1 MRHFIF
7 GYGSLICPLSRAVTA
22 PSLKDAIA
30 EPTVISHIERTWSA
44 RVSKCQVQ
52 QQARQQQRR
61 QHHHSNDDDDDSVRD
76 NNNDNGG
83 DVCDDDDDDT
93 MMIRGWTPM
102 GVRFRRGAECNGV
115 LIRVDDAELS
125 RFDAREVGYLRRR
138 IDLADV
144 HPHVDDDDDDD
155 DYAMEEGG
163 TGGGGGG
170 GEGQPLPSDFEGAS
184 KPPPP
189 TTAPSPIHMPAC
201 SPSPD
206 SGCRPRAPPA
216 PHLPRRLR
224 PSRTSGARNAGGC
237 SRWRERSGGGGR
249 GRRRRRR
256 RLPRG
261 SGTTLRYG
269 STSKG
274 RGECGWLVG
283 WLAGWGGSRWWR
295 LLLFGLP

>member
-83 DVCDDDDDDT
+83 DVCDDDDDDDT

-155 DYAMEEGG
+155 DYAMAEGG
-163 TGGGGGG
+163 TGGGGVRRRR
-170 GEGQPLPSDFEGAS
+170 A
-184 KPPPP
+184 PPPP
-189 TTAPSPIHMPAC
+189 PPLADVGCAECRRVFEMARAKRRRAGATKTKTSSP
-201 SPSPD
+201 
-206 SGCRPRAPPA
+206 PREWNDVAV
-216 PHLPRRLR
+216 
-224 PSRTSGARNAGGC
+224 
-237 SRWRERSGGGGR
+237 WVYVQRER
-249 GRRRRRR
+249 
-256 RLPRG
+256 
-261 SGTTLRYG
+261 
-269 STSKG
+269 
-274 RGECGWLVG
+274 
-283 WLAGWGGSRWWR
+283 
-295 LLLFGLP
+295 

>member
-44 RVSKCQVQ
+44 RVSKCQVR

-83 DVCDDDDDDT
+83 DVCDDDDDDDT

-163 TGGGGGG
+163 G
-170 GEGQPLPSDFEGAS
+170 GEEDRRRRAS
-184 KPPPP
+184 PPPP
-189 TTAPSPIHMPAC
+189 PLA
-201 SPSPD
+201 D
-206 SGCRPRAPPA
+206 VGCAECRRVFEMARAK
-216 PHLPRRLR
+216 
-224 PSRTSGARNAGGC
+224 
-237 SRWRERSGGGGR
+237 
-249 GRRRRRR
+249 RRRRAGAAKTETSSP
-256 RLPRG
+256 PREWNDVAVWVYVQ
-261 SGTTLRYG
+261 RE
-269 STSKG
+269 
-274 RGECGWLVG
+274 R
-283 WLAGWGGSRWWR
+283 
-295 LLLFGLP
+295 

>member
-44 RVSKCQVQ
+44 RVSKCQVR

-83 DVCDDDDDDT
+83 DVCDDDDDDDT

-163 TGGGGGG
+163 TGGGGVRRRR
-170 GEGQPLPSDFEGAS
+170 AS
-184 KPPPP
+184 PPPP
-189 TTAPSPIHMPAC
+189 PLA
-201 SPSPD
+201 D
-206 SGCRPRAPPA
+206 VGCAECRRVFEMARAK
-216 PHLPRRLR
+216 
-224 PSRTSGARNAGGC
+224 
-237 SRWRERSGGGGR
+237 
-249 GRRRRRR
+249 RRRRAGAAKTETSSP
-256 RLPRG
+256 PREWNDVAVWVYVQ
-261 SGTTLRYG
+261 RE
-269 STSKG
+269 
-274 RGECGWLVG
+274 R
-283 WLAGWGGSRWWR
+283 
-295 LLLFGLP
+295 

>member
-52 QQARQQQRR
+52 QQARQQQQR
-61 QHHHSNDDDDDSVRD
+61 HHSNDDDDDDSVRD
-76 NNNDNGG
+76 NSNDDGG
-83 DVCDDDDDDT
+83 DICDDDDT
-93 MMIRGWTPM
+93 MIIRGWTPM

-155 DYAMEEGG
+155 YAMEEGE
-163 TGGGGGG
+163 
-170 GEGQPLPSDFEGAS
+170 GEEGEDRRRAS
-184 KPPPP
+184 PPPP
-189 TTAPSPIHMPAC
+189 PLADA
-201 SPSPD
+201 
-206 SGCRPRAPPA
+206 GCAECRRVFEMARAK
-216 PHLPRRLR
+216 
-224 PSRTSGARNAGGC
+224 
-237 SRWRERSGGGGR
+237 
-249 GRRRRRR
+249 RRRRAGAAKTETSSP
-256 RLPRG
+256 PREWNDVAVWVYVQ
-261 SGTTLRYG
+261 RE
-269 STSKG
+269 
-274 RGECGWLVG
+274 R
-283 WLAGWGGSRWWR
+283 
-295 LLLFGLP
+295 

>member
-61 QHHHSNDDDDDSVRD
+61 QHHHSNDDDDDDDSVRD

-93 MMIRGWTPM
+93 MMIIRGWTPM

-144 HPHVDDDDDDD
+144 HPHVDDDADDDD
-155 DYAMEEGG
+155 VDDEGEGEEG
-163 TGGGGGG
+163 
-170 GEGQPLPSDFEGAS
+170 EDRRRAS
-184 KPPPP
+184 PPPP
-189 TTAPSPIHMPAC
+189 PLADA
-201 SPSPD
+201 
-206 SGCRPRAPPA
+206 GCAECRRVFEMARAK
-216 PHLPRRLR
+216 
-224 PSRTSGARNAGGC
+224 
-237 SRWRERSGGGGR
+237 
-249 GRRRRRR
+249 RRRRAGAAKTETSSP
-256 RLPRG
+256 PREWNDVAVWVYVQ
-261 SGTTLRYG
+261 RE
-269 STSKG
+269 
-274 RGECGWLVG
+274 R
-283 WLAGWGGSRWWR
+283 
-295 LLLFGLP
+295 

>member
-61 QHHHSNDDDDDSVRD
+61 QHHHSNDDDDDDDSVRD
-76 NNNDNGG
+76 NNDDNGG
-83 DVCDDDDDDT
+83 DVCDDDDDDDT
-93 MMIRGWTPM
+93 MMILRGWTPM

-144 HPHVDDDDDDD
+144 HPHVDDDADDDD
-155 DYAMEEGG
+155 VDDEGEGEEG
-163 TGGGGGG
+163 
-170 GEGQPLPSDFEGAS
+170 EDRRRAS
-184 KPPPP
+184 PPPP
-189 TTAPSPIHMPAC
+189 PLADA
-201 SPSPD
+201 
-206 SGCRPRAPPA
+206 GCAECRRVFEMARAK
-216 PHLPRRLR
+216 
-224 PSRTSGARNAGGC
+224 
-237 SRWRERSGGGGR
+237 
-249 GRRRRRR
+249 RRRRAGAAKTETSSP
-256 RLPRG
+256 PREWNDVAVWVYVQ
-261 SGTTLRYG
+261 RE
-269 STSKG
+269 
-274 RGECGWLVG
+274 R
-283 WLAGWGGSRWWR
+283 
-295 LLLFGLP
+295 

>member
-61 QHHHSNDDDDDSVRD
+61 QHHHSNDDDDDDDSVRD

-93 MMIRGWTPM
+93 MMIIRGWTPM

-144 HPHVDDDDDDD
+144 HPHVDDDADDDD
-155 DYAMEEGG
+155 VDDEGEGEEG
-163 TGGGGGG
+163 
-170 GEGQPLPSDFEGAS
+170 EDRRRAS
-184 KPPPP
+184 PPPP
-189 TTAPSPIHMPAC
+189 PLA
-201 SPSPD
+201 D
-206 SGCRPRAPPA
+206 VGCAECRRVFEMARAK
-216 PHLPRRLR
+216 
-224 PSRTSGARNAGGC
+224 
-237 SRWRERSGGGGR
+237 
-249 GRRRRRR
+249 RRRRAGAAKTETSSP
-256 RLPRG
+256 PREWNDVAVWVYVQ
-261 SGTTLRYG
+261 RE
-269 STSKG
+269 
-274 RGECGWLVG
+274 R
-283 WLAGWGGSRWWR
+283 
-295 LLLFGLP
+295 

>member
-44 RVSKCQVQ
+44 RVSKCQVR

-83 DVCDDDDDDT
+83 DVCDDDDDDDT

-144 HPHVDDDDDDD
+144 HPHVDDDDYDY

-163 TGGGGGG
+163 GGGGSTATRLAAASAPRGRRVRGMPAGVRDGASEAAAAGGG
-170 GEGQPLPSDFEGAS
+170 GEDGDVV
-184 KPPPP
+184 
-189 TTAPSPIHMPAC
+189 APA
-201 SPSPD
+201 
-206 SGCRPRAPPA
+206 GVE
-216 PHLPRRLR
+216 RRCGMGLR
-224 PSRTSGARNAGGC
+224 P
-237 SRWRERSGGGGR
+237 
-249 GRRRRRR
+249 
-256 RLPRG
+256 
-261 SGTTLRYG
+261 
-269 STSKG
+269 KG
-274 RGECGWLVG
+274 EVSVVGWLVG
-283 WLAGWGGSRWWR
+283 WLGGVAVGGGGCCCLGCRECNAADAD
-295 LLLFGLP
+295 

>member
-61 QHHHSNDDDDDSVRD
+61 QHHHSNDDDDDDDSVRD

-93 MMIRGWTPM
+93 MMIIRGWTPM

-144 HPHVDDDDDDD
+144 HPHVDDDADDDD
-155 DYAMEEGG
+155 VDDEGEGEEG
-163 TGGGGGG
+163 
-170 GEGQPLPSDFEGAS
+170 EEDRRRRAS
-184 KPPPP
+184 PPPP
-189 TTAPSPIHMPAC
+189 PLADA
-201 SPSPD
+201 
-206 SGCRPRAPPA
+206 GCAECRRVFEMARAK
-216 PHLPRRLR
+216 
-224 PSRTSGARNAGGC
+224 
-237 SRWRERSGGGGR
+237 
-249 GRRRRRR
+249 RRRRAGAAKTETSSP
-256 RLPRG
+256 PREWNDVAVWVYVQ
-261 SGTTLRYG
+261 RE
-269 STSKG
+269 
-274 RGECGWLVG
+274 R
-283 WLAGWGGSRWWR
+283 
-295 LLLFGLP
+295 

>member
-44 RVSKCQVQ
+44 RVSKCQVR

-163 TGGGGGG
+163 TGGGGF
-170 GEGQPLPSDFEGAS
+170 DDD
-184 KPPPP
+184 
-189 TTAPSPIHMPAC
+189 AP
-201 SPSPD
+201 
-206 SGCRPRAPPA
+206 R
-216 PHLPRRLR
+216 RRLR

>member
-61 QHHHSNDDDDDSVRD
+61 QHHHSNDDDDDDDSVRD

-93 MMIRGWTPM
+93 MMIIRGWTPM

-144 HPHVDDDDDDD
+144 HPHVDDDADDDD
-155 DYAMEEGG
+155 VDDEGEGEEG
-163 TGGGGGG
+163 
-170 GEGQPLPSDFEGAS
+170 EDRRRRAS
-184 KPPPP
+184 PPPP
-189 TTAPSPIHMPAC
+189 PLADA
-201 SPSPD
+201 
-206 SGCRPRAPPA
+206 GCAECRRVFEMARAK
-216 PHLPRRLR
+216 
-224 PSRTSGARNAGGC
+224 
-237 SRWRERSGGGGR
+237 
-249 GRRRRRR
+249 RRRRAGAAKTETSSP
-256 RLPRG
+256 PREWNDVAVWVYVQ
-261 SGTTLRYG
+261 RE
-269 STSKG
+269 
-274 RGECGWLVG
+274 R
-283 WLAGWGGSRWWR
+283 
-295 LLLFGLP
+295 

>member
-61 QHHHSNDDDDDSVRD
+61 QHHHSNDDDDDDDSVRD
-76 NNNDNGG
+76 NNDDNGG

-93 MMIRGWTPM
+93 MMIIRGWTPM

-144 HPHVDDDDDDD
+144 HPHVDDDADDDD
-155 DYAMEEGG
+155 VDDEGEGEEG
-163 TGGGGGG
+163 
-170 GEGQPLPSDFEGAS
+170 EDRRRAS
-184 KPPPP
+184 PPPP
-189 TTAPSPIHMPAC
+189 PLADA
-201 SPSPD
+201 
-206 SGCRPRAPPA
+206 GCAECRRVFEMARAK
-216 PHLPRRLR
+216 
-224 PSRTSGARNAGGC
+224 
-237 SRWRERSGGGGR
+237 
-249 GRRRRRR
+249 RRRRAGAAKTETSSP
-256 RLPRG
+256 PREWNDVAVWVYVQ
-261 SGTTLRYG
+261 RE
-269 STSKG
+269 
-274 RGECGWLVG
+274 R
-283 WLAGWGGSRWWR
+283 
-295 LLLFGLP
+295 

>member
-44 RVSKCQVQ
+44 RVSKCQVR

-83 DVCDDDDDDT
+83 DVCDDDDDDDT

-155 DYAMEEGG
+155 YAMEEGG
-163 TGGGGGG
+163 TGGGGGRRR
-170 GEGQPLPSDFEGAS
+170 PPS
-184 KPPPP
+184 PPPP
-189 TTAPSPIHMPAC
+189 PLA
-201 SPSPD
+201 D
-206 SGCRPRAPPA
+206 VGCAECRRVFEMARAK
-216 PHLPRRLR
+216 
-224 PSRTSGARNAGGC
+224 
-237 SRWRERSGGGGR
+237 
-249 GRRRRRR
+249 RRRRAGAAKTETSSP
-256 RLPRG
+256 PREWNDVAVWVYVQ
-261 SGTTLRYG
+261 RE
-269 STSKG
+269 
-274 RGECGWLVG
+274 R
-283 WLAGWGGSRWWR
+283 
-295 LLLFGLP
+295 

>member
-61 QHHHSNDDDDDSVRD
+61 QHHHSNDDDDDDDSVRD

-93 MMIRGWTPM
+93 MMIIRGWTPM

-155 DYAMEEGG
+155 YAMEEGE
-163 TGGGGGG
+163 
-170 GEGQPLPSDFEGAS
+170 GEEDRRRRAS
-184 KPPPP
+184 PPPP
-189 TTAPSPIHMPAC
+189 PLADA
-201 SPSPD
+201 
-206 SGCRPRAPPA
+206 GCAECRRVFEMARAK
-216 PHLPRRLR
+216 
-224 PSRTSGARNAGGC
+224 
-237 SRWRERSGGGGR
+237 
-249 GRRRRRR
+249 RRRRAGAAKTETSSP
-256 RLPRG
+256 PREWNDVAVWVYVQ
-261 SGTTLRYG
+261 RE
-269 STSKG
+269 
-274 RGECGWLVG
+274 R
-283 WLAGWGGSRWWR
+283 
-295 LLLFGLP
+295 